1 MLDAVQLVD
10 FNRDAEEIESFLAQK
25 EAQLASGSAGT
36 WMGAPPGRAPPAG
49 PPVLTVTV
57 PFAPGLG
64 FAAGDS
70 LDAVHAN
77 QKKHDRLEQ
86 ELAQE
91 EGKLK
96 ALNNLGQAVRAQ
108 PDRTASL
115 VQAAA
120 NFWRARFLRCGID
133 RPADQRRPHRQ
144 CSDRR
149 AP

>member
-36 WMGAPPGRAPPAG
+36 WISCLTSTYCRADRHIRTSLGSGRGCAG
-49 PPVLTVTV
+49 
-57 PFAPGLG
+57 
-64 FAAGDS
+64 AGDS

-108 PDRTASL
+108 AGHVLRLESDTALTS
-115 VQAAA
+115 A
-120 NFWRARFLRCGID
+120 RAMHCVVRRCG
-133 RPADQRRPHRQ
+133 RQRRLH
-144 CSDRR
+144 S
-149 AP
+149 